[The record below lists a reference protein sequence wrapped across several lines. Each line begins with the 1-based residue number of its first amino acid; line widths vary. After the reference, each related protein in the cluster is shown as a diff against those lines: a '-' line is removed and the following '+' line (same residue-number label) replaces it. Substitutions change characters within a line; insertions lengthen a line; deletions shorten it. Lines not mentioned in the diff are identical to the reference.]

1 MKFIS
6 ILFSLSLTTLLFL
19 SSCTKTEEV
28 KDYTTIDKNI
38 IKEYINTHNLTA
50 DSTSSGLYYVIEKA
64 GTGETPSLYSN
75 IKIRYKGMLTS
86 GEVFDEATSAI
97 QLNLSQVIA
106 GWQQGIPKFRE
117 GGEGI
122 LLIPSGLGYGSQ
134 STGSIPSN
142 SVLIFEI
149 KLDEVL

>member
-6 ILFSLSLTTLLFL
+6 ILISLSLTSLLLFN
-19 SSCTKTEEV
+19 SCKKEAEI

-38 IKEYINTHNLTA
+38 IKEYISTHNLTA
-50 DSTSSGLYYVIEKA
+50 DSTSSGLYYVIQKP
-64 GTGETPSLYSN
+64 GSGKTPTFYSD

-86 GEVFDEATSAI
+86 GEVFDEASSAI
-97 QLNLSQVIA
+97 NLNLSRVIA
-106 GWQQGIPKFRE
+106 GWQEGIPKFKE

-122 LLIPSGLGYGSQ
+122 LLIPSALGYGSQ

>member
-6 ILFSLSLTTLLFL
+6 ILFSLSLTSLLLFD
-19 SSCTKTEEV
+19 SCSKTQ
-28 KDYTTIDKNI
+28 DIQDFSTIDKNI

-50 DSTSSGLYYVIEKA
+50 DSTSSGLYYVIQKP
-64 GTGETPSLYSN
+64 GTGQTPSLYSD

-97 QLNLSQVIA
+97 QLNLSRVIA
-106 GWQQGIPKFRE
+106 GWQQGIPKFKE

-122 LLIPSGLGYGSQ
+122 LLIPSSLGYGSQ
-134 STGSIPSN
+134 STGSIPAN